1 VNWRRFIVIVLG
13 TVGFAGFF
21 SSFGVFHHL
30 EGISPTKPISA
41 AGQVYQLRDGDYLFY
56 VTREQYRLFY
66 TMCWGGFGL
75 GVLAA
80 LLSYRWKVV
89 KNLTPRGW
97 EYPPNQ
103 SMKRTAPWRNE
114 FSLLA
119 TTPCRG
125 LSLSR

>member
-13 TVGFAGFF
+13 TVGFTGFF

-30 EGISPTKPISA
+30 EGISPTKPISV

-56 VTREQYRLFY
+56 VTREQYWLFY

-80 LLSYRWKVV
+80 LLNYRWKVV
-89 KNLTPRGW
+89 KNLTPCGW
-97 EYPPNQ
+97 EYP
-103 SMKRTAPWRNE
+103 T
-114 FSLLA
+114 
-119 TTPCRG
+119 
-125 LSLSR
+125 

>member
-13 TVGFAGFF
+13 TVGFTGFL
-21 SSFGVFHHL
+21 SSGGVFKHL
-30 EGISPTKPISA
+30 EGISPTKPIST

-66 TMCWGGFGL
+66 AMCLGGFGL

-80 LLSYRWKVV
+80 LLNDRWKVV

-97 EYPPNQ
+97 EYP
-103 SMKRTAPWRNE
+103 T
-114 FSLLA
+114 
-119 TTPCRG
+119 
-125 LSLSR
+125 